1 MSNWKEKVLDALHR
15 SFYPVPQELNEIDW
29 KSGLSNKT
37 DRLAQH
43 ICTFANLKGGGVMV
57 FGVSDRAAF
66 ESITKEDVEE
76 IAKKLGNIANN
87 NNLAWSIQLEH
98 AVLDCEG
105 HPVFFVHIPEQQ
117 NKPVYLRGRDIYDS
131 YIRSAGHTVR
141 MSWEQVHEMLAQS
154 HGLTFE
160 KRIAKGTYPQR
171 KYLIFWDT
179 MKYGLIKYENPDR
192 NSKRYAH
199 IFHSMGEPYFNAN

>member
-1 MSNWKEKVLDALHR
+1 M
-15 SFYPVPQELNEIDW
+15 PQELNEIDW

-43 ICTFANLKGGGVMV
+43 MCAFANLKWGGVMV
-57 FGVSDRAAF
+57 FGVSDGAAF
-66 ESITKEDVEE
+66 EFLTKEDVEE
-76 IAKKLGNIANN
+76 IAKKLGNLTK

-98 AVLDCEG
+98 AVLDFEG

-141 MSWEQVHEMLAQS
+141 MSRE
-154 HGLTFE
+154 
-160 KRIAKGTYPQR
+160 
-171 KYLIFWDT
+171 
-179 MKYGLIKYENPDR
+179 
-192 NSKRYAH
+192 
-199 IFHSMGEPYFNAN
+199 